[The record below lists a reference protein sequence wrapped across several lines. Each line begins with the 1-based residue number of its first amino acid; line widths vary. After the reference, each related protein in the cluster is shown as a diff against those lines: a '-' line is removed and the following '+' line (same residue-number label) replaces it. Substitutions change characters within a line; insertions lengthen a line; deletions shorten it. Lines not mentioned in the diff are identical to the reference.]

1 MAGHERLYLDYFAN
15 SLVYQE
21 KVFRRRF
28 RMSRS
33 LFLNIISKVK
43 THDLYFVQNRNGG
56 KKLGLSSLQKIT
68 VKLRMLAY
76 GVTGD
81 FMDEYVRIGETTALQ
96 SLEKFVIAMID
107 IFSEEYLGK
116 PNNEDI
122 ATLLAHD
129 KRRGFSGMLGSV
141 DCIHWKWKNC
151 PCAWKGQYCGHIR
164 ESTIIL
170 EAVASYDF
178 WICHAFFGL
187 SESNNDINGLE

>member
-1 MAGHERLYLDYFAN
+1 
-15 SLVYQE
+15 
-21 KVFRRRF
+21 
-28 RMSRS
+28 MSRS

-107 IFSEEYLGK
+107 IFSEEYLRK
-116 PNNEDI
+116 PNNEGI

-151 PCAWKGQYCGHIR
+151 PCAWKIVVIFVSRLLFWKQWHHMIFGYVMHFLGYLSQIM
-164 ESTIIL
+164 IL
-170 EAVASYDF
+170 M
-178 WICHAFFGL
+178 G
-187 SESNNDINGLE
+187 

>member
-1 MAGHERLYLDYFAN
+1 
-15 SLVYQE
+15 
-21 KVFRRRF
+21 
-28 RMSRS
+28 MSRS

-107 IFSEEYLGK
+107 IFSEEYLRK

-122 ATLLAHD
+122 IRLLPMA
-129 KRRGFSGMLGSV
+129 KEIGRAS
-141 DCIHWKWKNC
+141 W
-151 PCAWKGQYCGHIR
+151 R
-164 ESTIIL
+164 ERVL
-170 EAVASYDF
+170 VAV
-178 WICHAFFGL
+178 
-187 SESNNDINGLE
+187 

>member
-1 MAGHERLYLDYFAN
+1 MAGYERLYLDYFSN

-43 THDLYFVQNRNGG
+43 THDPYFVQNRNGG

-68 VKLRMLAY
+68 VALRMLAY
-76 GVTGD
+76 GVMGD

-96 SLEKFVIAMID
+96 SLEKFVIAMVD
-107 IFSEEYLGK
+107 IFSEEYLRK

-122 ATLLAHD
+122 ATLLAHE
-129 KRRGFSGMLGSV
+129 KRRGFPGMLGSI
-141 DCIHWKWKNC
+141 DCIHWKWKIVHVHGKVNIVVIFVSRLLFRKQ
-151 PCAWKGQYCGHIR
+151 WHHMIFG
-164 ESTIIL
+164 
-170 EAVASYDF
+170 
-178 WICHAFFGL
+178 CHAFFGL

>member
-1 MAGHERLYLDYFAN
+1 MR
-15 SLVYQE
+15 
-21 KVFRRRF
+21 
-28 RMSRS
+28 
-33 LFLNIISKVK
+33 
-43 THDLYFVQNRNGG
+43 
-56 KKLGLSSLQKIT
+56 
-68 VKLRMLAY
+68 
-76 GVTGD
+76 
-81 FMDEYVRIGETTALQ
+81 
-96 SLEKFVIAMID
+96 
-107 IFSEEYLGK
+107 K

-129 KRRGFSGMLGSV
+129 KMRGFSGMLGSV

-164 ESTIIL
+164 EPTIIL